1 VQARQDQLNSI
12 KSPVSHRRSSANA
25 GERSEARK
33 TMADPEL
40 RPAPPRLTLVL
51 GGARS
56 GKSRHAERLVVESG
70 LDPVYVATAEALDDE
85 MAARIAQHR
94 KRRGPCWRT
103 VEEPL
108 DLPGVLL
115 RESGPERA
123 VLVDCLTLW
132 LTNLMVAKRTV
143 RREVARVVEL
153 LPHLPGRL
161 VLVSNEVGLGV
172 MPTDAMAR
180 AFIDHA
186 GWLHQSIAERADVV
200 VFMAAGL
207 PLHLKSPAEG

>member
-1 VQARQDQLNSI
+1 
-12 KSPVSHRRSSANA
+12 
-25 GERSEARK
+25 
-33 TMADPEL
+33 MADPEL

-56 GKSRHAERLVVESG
+56 GKSRYAERLIQESG
-70 LDPVYVATAEALDDE
+70 LHPVYLATAEALDDE
-85 MAARIAQHR
+85 MAARIAEHR
-94 KRRGPCWRT
+94 ARRGARWRT

-108 DLPGVLL
+108 DLAGALL

-132 LTNLMVAKRTV
+132 LTNLMVAKRPV
-143 RREVARVVEL
+143 PAEMAHLVEL
-153 LPHLPGRL
+153 LPTLPGRL
-161 VLVSNEVGLGV
+161 ILVSNEVGLGV
-172 MPTDAMAR
+172 VPTDAMAR

>member
-1 VQARQDQLNSI
+1 MAEVQE
-12 KSPVSHRRSSANA
+12 RRSGSA
-25 GERSEARK
+25 
-33 TMADPEL
+33 
-40 RPAPPRLTLVL
+40 LTLVL

-70 LDPVYVATAEALDDE
+70 LGPVYLATAEALDAE

-94 KRRGPCWRT
+94 ARRGAGWRT

-108 DLPGVLL
+108 DLPGALL
-115 RESGPERA
+115 RECAPARA

-132 LTNLMVAKRTV
+132 LSNLMTADRPV
-143 RREVARVVEL
+143 RSEMARLIQV
-153 LPHLPGRL
+153 LPGLPGAL

-172 MPTDAMAR
+172 VPADAMAR

-186 GWLHQSIAERADVV
+186 GWLHQRIAEQADVV

-207 PLHLKSPAEG
+207 PLHLKSPAEQ

>member
-1 VQARQDQLNSI
+1 M
-12 KSPVSHRRSSANA
+12 A
-25 GERSEARK
+25 GSTEP
-33 TMADPEL
+33 M
-40 RPAPPRLTLVL
+40 APPALTLVL

-56 GKSRHAERLVVESG
+56 GKSRYAERLVLESG
-70 LDPVYVATAEALDDE
+70 LAPVYVATAEALDAE

-94 KRRGPCWRT
+94 ARRGTSWHT

-108 DLPGVLL
+108 DLPGVLQ
-115 RESGPERA
+115 RECGAGRA

-132 LTNLMVAKRTV
+132 LSNLMVKGGSVSEET
-143 RREVARVVEL
+143 ARLVQA
-153 LPHLPGRL
+153 LPRLPGAL

-172 MPTDAMAR
+172 VPTDLMAR

-186 GWLHQSIAERADVV
+186 GWLHQSIAELADVV

-207 PLHLKSPAEG
+207 PHRLK